1 MNKLIV
7 SIICLILPFSINAQF
22 TEFSLHASS
31 GLFKFQNKPGSQTS
45 TAVIARQGNNVPEL
59 TQNPYGEE
67 SGNSFSFAFQVQHY
81 TEKNIILGTQ
91 LAYEQLQSKNII
103 DRADGTLAQ
112 MITVNSGESILTNEF
127 INVFPF
133 VGKRINTKTEGLDF
147 DIFLGCDFGFFLSS
161 KENVKITT
169 SNNDL
174 YEFQTLRNEPVFDG
188 RVRFGANVYYKFI
201 GINLGYSYG
210 FVNYNAPSFREN
222 TVPVSE
228 SRMLRIGLVYRI
240 NRQEI

>member
-1 MNKLIV
+1 MKKLIFC
-7 SIICLILPFSINAQF
+7 ILLGLIPIYSKAQF
-22 TEFSLHASS
+22 TEFSIHASS
-31 GLFKFQNKPGSQTS
+31 ALFKFQNKPNQSTTS
-45 TAVIARQGNNVPEL
+45 VIARQGNNIPES

-67 SGNSFSFAFQVQHY
+67 NGNSYSAALQFQHY

-91 LAYEQLQSKNII
+91 IAYEKLQSKSTI
-103 DRADGTLAQ
+103 DRAEGTLSQ
-112 MITVNSGESILTNEF
+112 TFVVKSGESILTNEF

-133 VGKRINTKTEGLDF
+133 VGKRINTKTEGLNF
-147 DIFLGCDFGFFLSS
+147 DIFLGCDFGFFLTS
-161 KENVKITT
+161 KENVKVTA
-169 SNNDL
+169 SNDVL

-201 GINLGYSYG
+201 GLNVGYSYG

-228 SRMLRIGLVYRI
+228 SRMLRVGLIYRI